1 MRARLVCRLRAGA
14 AQTFEIDQA
23 EAVLGREAG
32 LAVSLRLD
40 GISRRHARITW
51 DGQLY
56 WLEDLGSTNGTFL
69 NGQAVRRER
78 LRHLDVVTLG
88 RKVDLVFVLRS
99 DDLRPV
105 RRKGIVRAELVEAE
119 GDERHPV
126 PAGEV
131 TLGRSTACNVIVA
144 GGVVSSLHARILRG
158 PDQLVIE
165 DLGSAN
171 GTFVNGARVMTTELH
186 QGDLISLAGVAAF
199 RVELELGEVLSAS
212 GIQPLP
218 EGLGSMARPRQ
229 QFSAEWKTRFEWSS
243 GEREVFEAL
252 RAGIPPPPEDL
263 VSPETQYQRAVTRG
277 QTVAPA
283 VPPAG
288 PAKPAAPT
296 APRPTKPEGAMPVAP
311 ARPAVPAA
319 KPVAAAAP
327 PAPRPP
333 APVAA
338 AAPAVEVP
346 APARPPAPAA
356 VPAPAAPAG
365 IRAIVLT
372 SSLGE
377 LRVAETGAHI
387 LGRGTDAALRLQHP
401 TVSRRHARLILSD
414 DRSMAYLQ
422 DAGGANGTSL
432 NGAQVTQLAPLANGD
447 RIRVGEVELTVAL
460 VRA

>member
-1 MRARLVCRLRAGA
+1 MKARLVCRLRAGA
-14 AQTFEIDQA
+14 AQTFDIGQA

-32 LAVSLRLD
+32 LTVSLRLD

-88 RKVDLVFVLRS
+88 RKVDLVFVLRGEE
-99 DDLRPV
+99 LQPV
-105 RRKGIVRAELVEAE
+105 RRKGVVRAALVEAE
-119 GDERHPV
+119 GDERHDV
-126 PAGEV
+126 PTGEV

-144 GGVVSSLHARILRG
+144 GGAVSSLHARILRG
-158 PDQLVIE
+158 PEQVVLE

-186 QGDLISLAGVAAF
+186 QGDLVSLAGVAAF
-199 RVELELGEVLSAS
+199 RVELELGEVLTSS
-212 GIQPLP
+212 GVQPRP
-218 EGLGSMARPRQ
+218 DGLATMARARQ
-229 QFSAEWKTRFEWSS
+229 QFSAEWKTRFEWTS

-252 RAGIPPPPEDL
+252 RAGVAPPPEDL
-263 VSPETQYQRAVTRG
+263 VPPSAQLPPAAERGRTGPTPAQRP
-277 QTVAPA
+277 APA
-283 VPPAG
+283 QPAAAAARP
-288 PAKPAAPT
+288 PAKPESAAP
-296 APRPTKPEGAMPVAP
+296 AAP
-311 ARPAVPAA
+311 ARPAAVPAA
-319 KPVAAAAP
+319 KPAAPAAAP
-327 PAPRPP
+327 AAARP
-333 APVAA
+333 AA
-338 AAPAVEVP
+338 AAPAPVAP
-346 APARPPAPAA
+346 APVPPPALTAA
-356 VPAPAAPAG
+356 SASTAPSG
-365 IRAIVLT
+365 IQAIILT

-377 LRVAETGAHI
+377 LRVAEPGAHI
-387 LGRGTDAALRLQHP
+387 LGRGTDAALRVQHP

-414 DRSMAYLQ
+414 DRSTAYLQ

-432 NGAQVTQLAPLANGD
+432 NGTQVTQLAPLANGD